1 MPGTPE
7 RSAPP
12 DTVAH
17 RIRQRIFHPWT
28 RAGDVA
34 PPHPPAVKPQRKPR
48 RELGFQARIAEFLLI
63 HRLRARRSGAPSA
76 DVLLRAEQIVF
87 VTCQNWFE
95 PVEHCKPRS
104 HRQL

>member
-7 RSAPP
+7 RSAHP

-28 RAGDVA
+28 RAGDAA
-34 PPHPPAVKPQRKPR
+34 PPHPPVVKPHSKPR
-48 RELGFQARIAEFLLI
+48 HEFGFQARIAEFLLI
-63 HRLRARRSGAPSA
+63 HRLRARRPGAPSA
-76 DVLLRAEQIVF
+76 DVLLRAEHIVF